1 MTWCERGRWRSTGWS
16 LPVWLDR
23 VASPALMAALQE
35 DPYSFLPALVKVQS
49 RPGLL
54 DLRFRSHAAT
64 GTSEATLYAG
74 ERAAVRLLAD
84 GSGSL
89 TLAGPVKPVATVSPE
104 GRVQAAL
111 CSRLDYAVLDR
122 ECAFRIPD
130 ATVKAAVLQ
139 DVQTPLAAVVKAVVK
154 ARASGALPTAPVFGP
169 EADAIAVGDDG
180 ALEIIE
186 IKCGDV
192 TGRLGWT
199 AAQVT
204 FYANL
209 FRRWLDEC
217 SSAVSVLRKMLTQR
231 LELGLSPLVALR
243 EPVQIRPVIA
253 IGAPFKNEA
262 VARAR
267 AEILQAEL
275 IKAGIGWDNL
285 VARLVEPTGDVA
297 ELDWF

>member
-1 MTWCERGRWRSTGWS
+1 
-16 LPVWLDR
+16 
-23 VASPALMAALQE
+23 MAALQE
-35 DPYSFLPALVKVQS
+35 GSYSFLPALVKVQS
-49 RPGLL
+49 RPGML
-54 DLRFRSHAAT
+54 DLRFRSNVAA

-74 ERAAVRLLAD
+74 ERAAVRLMDD

-89 TLAGPVKPVATVSPE
+89 SLTGPVKPVAAVSPE

-122 ECAFRIPD
+122 ECAFRFPD
-130 ATVKAAVLQ
+130 ANVKAAVLHHMQ
-139 DVQTPLAAVVKAVVK
+139 APLAAVVA
-154 ARASGALPTAPVFGP
+154 AHATGTLPEPPVFGP
-169 EADAIAVGDDG
+169 EADAIAIAYDG

-186 IKCGDV
+186 VKCGDV

-199 AAQVT
+199 PAQVT

-209 FRRWLDEC
+209 FRKWLDEC
-217 SSAVSVLRKMLTQR
+217 SSAVAVLRKMLTQR
-231 LELGLSPLVALR
+231 LELGLSPHVALH

-267 AEILQAEL
+267 AEVIQAEL
-275 IKAGIGWDNL
+275 VEAGIGWDNL
-285 VARLVEPTGDVA
+285 VARLVDAEGDFID
-297 ELDWF
+297 LDWFDFPTSRAP